1 MFHKV
6 INALVFLSVGLYF
19 AEVSCPACFAANSFF
34 LYIER
39 LIAAIFTYEIVHQ
52 WCGEKRYAFSL
63 EFFVDLLAV
72 IPFWIGFFVPADQ
85 MGIIQAL
92 RVLRLFKLFWTSD
105 SFKILA
111 LTFRKA
117 WPMLKTAFI
126 ATVCIVFLAASILFQ
141 LEPDNFGSMGNAI
154 YFCFTAA
161 STVGFGDFSPK
172 TPWGKVVTVCVLYGP
187 ALLVCGAVVG
197 IVGSA
202 YQIAAEE
209 FRKKLNGD

>member
-19 AEVSCPACFAANSFF
+19 LEVACPLCFAAHSIF
-34 LYIER
+34 LNLER
-39 LIAAIFTYEIVHQ
+39 IIAIIFTYELYHQ
-52 WCGEKRYAFSL
+52 LKYEKGYYRSL
-63 EFFVDLLAV
+63 EFPVDVISV
-72 IPFWIGFFVPADQ
+72 IPFWIGFFVSPEHL
-85 MGIIQAL
+85 GLIQSL

-111 LTFRKA
+111 LTFKRA
-117 WPMLKTAFI
+117 WPMLKTALI
-126 ATVCIVFLAASILFQ
+126 CTLCIVLLAASILFQ
-141 LEPDNFGSMGNAI
+141 LEPDNFGSLGNAI
-154 YFCFTAA
+154 YFSFTAA

-172 TPWGKVVTVCVLYGP
+172 TPWGKVVTIGVLYGP

-197 IVGSA
+197 VVGSA

-209 FRKKLNGD
+209 FRKLNGD